1 VSALAWLRIQNE
13 GGGGL
18 EDKGK
23 RTMVGNMESIVKV
36 QNALWNKKGTQ
47 KNTFNLM
54 IEQMHIS
61 LN

>member
-1 VSALAWLRIQNE
+1 MVTNTKP

-47 KNTFNLM
+47 KTLS
-54 IEQMHIS
+54 I
-61 LN
+61 